1 MYQTFFYIWGT
12 LTKNTNNMKTLL
24 KLTAIAAIALTAC
37 QKAETTISVNLT
49 DLPEGAVI
57 EIVKYDGDEGET
69 VYEGAATDGTF
80 CYTYTCDSIF
90 ENTTYGV
97 DANIGHLRSDRDT
110 YIAMGYNTT
119 VSGSGIFAENWTI
132 ESENP
137 RQQFS
142 NKFND
147 ATKDFKIEYER
158 LRSEAIDN
166 VGPEL
171 IEKYN
176 EAQAKY
182 NEACWIAME
191 TLPVDEYWL
200 EAFADVTDI
209 INEQGTDWPTY
220 PRMTEIYKRLSDADK
235 ATPAGKQITKN
246 LFGGGKDAE

>member
-1 MYQTFFYIWGT
+1 
-12 LTKNTNNMKTLL
+12 MKHILL
-24 KLTAIAAIALTAC
+24 LAAIAAIALTAC
-37 QKAETTISVNLT
+37 HKAETTITFNLT
-49 DLPEGAVI
+49 DLPENAVVTI
-57 EIVKYDGDEGET
+57 GKNHTNIDQNHT
-69 VYEGAATDGTF
+69 TTITADGTF
-80 CYTYTCDSIF
+80 CYTYTCDTITESELYYVLAIK
-90 ENTTYGV
+90 GS
-97 DANIGHLRSDRDT
+97 LRSTRPVF
-110 YIAMGYNTT
+110 IKENCNST
-119 VSGSGIFAENWTI
+119 VTGSGIFAENWTI

-147 ATKDFKIEYER
+147 ATKDIRIEYER

-166 VGPEL
+166 GGPEL

-176 EAQAKY
+176 EASTKY
-182 NEACWIAME
+182 NDACWTAME

-200 EAFADVTDI
+200 EYFADVTDI

>member
-1 MYQTFFYIWGT
+1 
-12 LTKNTNNMKTLL
+12 MKPLI

-37 QKAETTISVNLT
+37 QKAETTITFNLT
-49 DLPEGAVI
+49 DLPEGTVVTIGKNHTNII
-57 EIVKYDGDEGET
+57 EDVT
-69 VYEGAATDGTF
+69 TQTTDGTF
-80 CYTYTCDSIF
+80 CYTYTCDTISEFDLYYVMAIK
-90 ENTTYGV
+90 GS
-97 DANIGHLRSDRDT
+97 LRSMRPVF
-110 YIAMGYNTT
+110 IKENCNST
-119 VSGSGIFAENWTI
+119 VTGSGIFAENWTI

-142 NKFND
+142 NNFND
-147 ATKDFKIEYER
+147 AIKDIEIEYEK

-166 VGPEL
+166 GGPEL

-182 NEACWIAME
+182 NEACWTAME

-200 EAFADVTDI
+200 EAFADATDI
-209 INEQGTDWPTY
+209 INDEGTDWPTY

-246 LFGGGKDAE
+246 LFGGEKASE

>member
-1 MYQTFFYIWGT
+1 
-12 LTKNTNNMKTLL
+12 MKTLI
-24 KLTAIAAIALTAC
+24 KLTAIAAIALAAC
-37 QKAETTISVNLT
+37 QKTETTISVNLT
-49 DLPEGAVI
+49 DLPEGTVI

-69 VYEGAATDGTF
+69 VYDDDATDGMF

-97 DANIGHLRSDRDT
+97 YANIGHLSSNRDI
-110 YIAMGYNTT
+110 YISTGCNST
-119 VSGSGIFAENWTI
+119 VTGSGIFAENWTI

-147 ATKDFKIEYER
+147 ATKDIRIEYER

-166 VGPEL
+166 GGPEL

-176 EAQAKY
+176 EASTKY
-182 NEACWIAME
+182 NDACWTAME

-200 EAFADVTDI
+200 EYFADVTDI

-246 LFGGGKDAE
+246 LFGGEKAAE

>member
-1 MYQTFFYIWGT
+1 
-12 LTKNTNNMKTLL
+12 MKRILL
-24 KLTAIAAIALTAC
+24 FTAIAVSALTAC
-37 QKAETTISVNLT
+37 QKAETTITFNLT
-49 DLPEGAVI
+49 DLPEGTVI
-57 EIVKYDGDEGET
+57 EILKWNGDEGET
-69 VYEGAATDGTF
+69 VFVARQIDGTF
-80 CYTYTCDSIF
+80 CITYPCDSIT
-90 ENTTYGV
+90 EYSVNSNNGSL
-97 DANIGHLRSDRDT
+97 NSDRH
-110 YIAMGYNTT
+110 IFIKGNCNTT
-119 VSGSGIFAENWTI
+119 VTGSGIFAENWTI

-147 ATKDFKIEYER
+147 ATKDIKIEYER

-176 EAQAKY
+176 EASTKY
-182 NEACWIAME
+182 NDACWTAMV

-200 EAFADVTDI
+200 EYFADVTDI

>member
-1 MYQTFFYIWGT
+1 
-12 LTKNTNNMKTLL
+12 MKRILL
-24 KLTAIAAIALTAC
+24 LTAIAVLALTARPNA
-37 QKAETTISVNLT
+37 KTTITFNLT
-49 DLPEGAVI
+49 DLPEGTVI
-57 EIVKYDGDEGET
+57 EILKWEEDEGLIFFEKAE
-69 VYEGAATDGTF
+69 VDGNF
-80 CYTYTCDSIF
+80 CYIYTFDTISAGSRYDVCSK
-90 ENTTYGV
+90 NR
-97 DANIGHLRSDRDT
+97 NGHLRSNRDI
-110 YIAMGYNTT
+110 YVMIGCSTT
-119 VSGSGIFAENWTI
+119 VTGSGIFAENWTI

-147 ATKDFKIEYER
+147 ATKDIKIEYER

-176 EAQAKY
+176 DAQAKY
-182 NEACWIAME
+182 NESCWIAME

-200 EAFADVTDI
+200 EYFADVTDI
-209 INEQGTDWPTY
+209 INEQGTDWPNY

-246 LFGGGKDAE
+246 LFGGEKAAE